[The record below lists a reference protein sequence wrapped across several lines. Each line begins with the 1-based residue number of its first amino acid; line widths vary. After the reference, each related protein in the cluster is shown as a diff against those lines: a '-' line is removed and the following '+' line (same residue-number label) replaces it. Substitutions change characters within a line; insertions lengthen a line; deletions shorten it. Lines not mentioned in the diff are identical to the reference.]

1 MVLSNSRCR
10 RQTNLPIVMDLKIAS
25 ASVVAAL
32 TEGAD
37 LRMKI
42 GRENGPTI
50 VKAAL
55 LIANCLQFGNKLL
68 LFGNGGSAADAQHL
82 AAEFVGRFVRERA
95 GLPAIAL
102 TTDSSILTAVGND
115 YGFEQVFSRQIEALG
130 RPNDVAI
137 GISTSGNSPNVIE
150 GVKQAS
156 KQKLKTIGLTGKDGG
171 AIAKC
176 VDLSI
181 VVACA
186 NTARIQECHI
196 TIGHILCELVETELC
211 DK

>member
-1 MVLSNSRCR
+1 
-10 RQTNLPIVMDLKIAS
+10 MDLKIAS

-82 AAEFVGRFVRERA
+82 AAEFVGPFVRGRA
-95 GLPAIAL
+95 GLPAIPFAPGS
-102 TTDSSILTAVGND
+102 TILTAGGD
-115 YGFEQVFSRQIEALG
+115 GFR
-130 RPNDVAI
+130 
-137 GISTSGNSPNVIE
+137 
-150 GVKQAS
+150 
-156 KQKLKTIGLTGKDGG
+156 
-171 AIAKC
+171 
-176 VDLSI
+176 
-181 VVACA
+181 
-186 NTARIQECHI
+186 
-196 TIGHILCELVETELC
+196 
-211 DK
+211 